1 MFKPMKEGGV
11 VQSVKRSRHIESSKN
26 CDVSRINGVHD
37 IVSQFEQSCFCR
49 METFDMPTEGVKNW
63 EKWKGEEG
71 GELKP
76 RVPIFC
82 Q

>member
-1 MFKPMKEGGV
+1 
-11 VQSVKRSRHIESSKN
+11 
-26 CDVSRINGVHD
+26 
-37 IVSQFEQSCFCR
+37 
-49 METFDMPTEGVKNW
+49 MPTEGVKNW

-76 RVPIFC
+76 SVPIFC